1 MGVKEQEILENI
13 IRLAE
18 LLDDE
23 ALKQLADL
31 PFLELAKAVSFNRR
45 ETELDGALGKK
56 SNRRKKLRAWDRR

>member
-23 ALKQLADL
+23 ALKELADL
-31 PFLELAKAVSFNRR
+31 PFLELAKAVSFNGSKA
-45 ETELDGALGKK
+45 EQHDGVSKK
-56 SNRRKKLRAWDRR
+56 SNRRKK

>member
-23 ALKQLADL
+23 ALKELADL
-31 PFLELAKAVSFNRR
+31 PFLELAKAVSFNGSKA
-45 ETELDGALGKK
+45 ELHDGATKK
-56 SNRRKKLRAWDRR
+56 SHRRKK

>member
-23 ALKQLADL
+23 ALKELADL
-31 PFLELAKAVSFNRR
+31 PFLELAKAVSFNGSKA
-45 ETELDGALGKK
+45 ELHDGVSKK
-56 SNRRKKLRAWDRR
+56 SNRRKK